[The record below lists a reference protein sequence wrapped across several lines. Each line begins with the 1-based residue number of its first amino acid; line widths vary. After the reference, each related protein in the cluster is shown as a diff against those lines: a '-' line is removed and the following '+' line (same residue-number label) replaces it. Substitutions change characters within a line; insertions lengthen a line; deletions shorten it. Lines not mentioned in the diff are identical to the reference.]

1 MPTTCNEKCDVE
13 SGGVVGSAA
22 WCSCCERFCRLSPVC
37 LVEAEFCSA
46 RCFNANT
53 CQIMN
58 GITTSSFE
66 PLTAEP
72 IYFETTATT
81 FGDVSVSQTS
91 SIMTNTIVDDTT
103 ITTSSSTLTSL
114 SVESA
119 SSSLSSTPNE
129 NIMSDDEALPWY
141 MFVIIAVAGV
151 CCLLLLIGV
160 MLFVVR
166 SKKQTQQDMNAND
179 DGADN
184 ISLQSFDAYS
194 STTGGQQPSTQGYAP
209 VPREL
214 NDERYGQLEL
224 MNNEDETVA
233 PPNNYHNVS
242 AVDAPPSNYT
252 SVISTNNDQIGTNY
266 TSI

>member
-1 MPTTCNEKCDVE
+1 
-13 SGGVVGSAA
+13 
-22 WCSCCERFCRLSPVC
+22 
-37 LVEAEFCSA
+37 
-46 RCFNANT
+46 
-53 CQIMN
+53 MN

-103 ITTSSSTLTSL
+103 ITTSLSTLTSL
-114 SVESA
+114 SVESP

-160 MLFVVR
+160 ILFVVR
-166 SKKQTQQDMNAND
+166 SQKQSQQELNANDDD

-184 ISLQSFDAYS
+184 ISLQSFDAYG
-194 STTGGQQPSTQGYAP
+194 STTGSQQPSTQGYAP

-214 NDERYGQLEL
+214 NNERYGQLSL
-224 MNNEDETVA
+224 MDDEDETVA

-242 AVDAPPSNYT
+242 AVDTPPSNYT
-252 SVISTNNDQIGTNY
+252 SVIATNNDQIGTNY
-266 TSI
+266 TSL